1 VSGQANV
8 NALLY
13 FAIAG
18 DPFDVAERVGEALGV
33 RLGSHDYDTQHDRR
47 HFRGSALG
55 LEVDLTS
62 LDARQEGRLYR
73 LSAVSS
79 AESASGDDQDWVQLD
94 GHLRR
99 LLARVDPAGIWTLEE
114 FEAEQAGRGPDRA

>member
-1 VSGQANV
+1 MSGEANA

-13 FAIAG
+13 LSVAG
-18 DPFDVAERVGEALGV
+18 DPFEVAERVGDALGV
-33 RLGSHDYDTQHDRR
+33 RLESHDYDTRHDRR

-62 LDARQEGRLYR
+62 LDEQPEGRLYR

-79 AESASGDDQDWVQLD
+79 AESASGDDQDWVHLD